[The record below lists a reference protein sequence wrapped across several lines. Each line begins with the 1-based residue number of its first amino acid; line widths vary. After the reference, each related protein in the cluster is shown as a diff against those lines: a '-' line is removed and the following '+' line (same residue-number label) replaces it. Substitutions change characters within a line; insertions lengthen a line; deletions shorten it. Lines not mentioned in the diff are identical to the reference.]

1 MNVKEYFIEL
11 VKIDSPSGGERAIAE
26 YLIGWLE
33 GLGFFVQQDAIGNV
47 FASINVTKD
56 SPALL
61 LLCAHMDTVQPGIG
75 IKPILKNGVITS
87 DGETI
92 LGADNKAAIA
102 AMMQAVEVFFA
113 DPNNSKKPLEVLF
126 TVKEE
131 TGGGVDLFNF
141 SLPTAKTVLICDY
154 AKPIGTVALGAPF
167 ITNFVFEVIGK
178 ASHSSRPELGQNALS
193 GLAYLL
199 KMIEIGRLDKGL
211 TTVNIGEVSC
221 GSGINTTP
229 EKCVIKGEVRSF
241 KVSLF
246 NNKLNELKGLRKET
260 INATNLSVDFS
271 TNGYCPGYL
280 YSEDDKPVKFAEKVL
295 YTVLGRVPLLD
306 KTFGV
311 SDANILAHA
320 GFDTILISDG
330 VVNPHTVHESVTVK
344 DLEVLSRV
352 VLGFL
357 EYCNNFTNQN

>member
-11 VKIDSPSGGERAIAE
+11 VKIDSPSGTEQAIAE

-47 FASINVTKD
+47 FASTNVTKD
-56 SPALL
+56 SPAPL

-154 AKPIGTVALGAPF
+154 AKPIGTVVLGAPF
-167 ITNFVFEVIGK
+167 IQNFTVEFIGK
-178 ASHSSRPELGQNALS
+178 AAHSSKPDTGRNAFLGLS
-193 GLAYLL
+193 EFLNGV
-199 KMIEIGRLDKGL
+199 KVGSLDAGL
-211 TTVNIGEVSC
+211 TTVNIGTIMG
-221 GSGINTTP
+221 GSGVNTIP
-229 EKCVIKGEVRSF
+229 EKCTVKGEVRSF
-241 KVSLF
+241 KEKLF
-246 NNKLNELKGLRKET
+246 YGHLYTIKKMAKSVAKNQGLEVTFK
-260 INATNLSVDFS
+260 VDGF
-271 TNGYCPGYL
+271 CPGYL
-280 YSEDDKPVKFAEKVL
+280 YEESLEHIQFAGEIIEKV
-295 YTVLGRVPLLD
+295 TKKKVQFER
-306 KTFGV
+306 TFGV
-311 SDANILAHA
+311 SDGNILAHA
-320 GFDTILISDG
+320 GFKAILISDG
-330 VVNPHTVHESVTVK
+330 VKDPHTVHESIALK
-344 DLEVLSRV
+344 DLEMLSKV

-357 EYCNNFTNQN
+357 DVNLQ